1 MVWNRKYTHTKHT
14 FWNNNMHNILSFT
27 CKKWNIWTIFI
38 QTKYWRHIAG
48 GSQPHIDA
56 IAQVSHKPS
65 IDVISQMGHNHI
77 LSSLRRWVTTTYC
90 RHCAGGSQTKYWS
103 HVAGK
108 SQTKYWRHFADG
120 LQTINWRHVAGGSLC
135 VRDNAD
141 VSCWRFKPPTVA
153 RRRLLPCSG
162 RVDDVCVCHWTW
174 RPNRRVFKGTWT
186 LTVTFR
192 DDIHFKSNHVY

>member
-1 MVWNRKYTHTKHT
+1 MVWNRMYTHAQHT

-27 CKKWNIWTIFI
+27 CKKWNIILWTIFI

-48 GSQPHIDA
+48 GPQTI
-56 IAQVSHKPS
+56 K
-65 IDVISQMGHNHI
+65 
-77 LSSLRRWVTTTYC
+77 W
-90 RHCAGGSQTKYWS
+90 RHVAGGSQTK
-103 HVAGK
+103 
-108 SQTKYWRHFADG
+108 
-120 LQTINWRHVAGGSLC
+120 LWRHVAGGSLC

-162 RVDDVCVCHWTW
+162 RVDDVCVCHWTR